1 MAVLECGKNETIAIN
16 IERFIKKQKS
26 LKLIE
31 QLIDANF
38 TLTGFLAQLVRVPH
52 LRGSLVQSPSRL
64 SGIQQGEL
72 LLIKSLLA
80 IKAETLVN

>member
-1 MAVLECGKNETIAIN
+1 MASSLVDGETAAIN
-16 IERFIKKQKS
+16 FERFIKKQKS
-26 LKLIE
+26 RKLSR
-31 QLIDANF
+31 QLVDPGF
-38 TLTGFLAQLVRVPH
+38 VVMGFLAQLVRVPH